1 MYTERE
7 VIVRTLRSR
16 GDHDRALEAQCRLP
30 QWVDLELDA
39 GVLQQLDVEV
49 SAIEPVSGRP

>member
-1 MYTERE
+1 MYTERK

-16 GDHDRALEAQCRLP
+16 GDHDRALEAECRLP
-30 QWVDLELDA
+30 QWVDHDLDA

-49 SAIEPVSGRP
+49 SALAPMTDES

>member
-1 MYTERE
+1 MHTERE

-49 SAIEPVSGRP
+49 AELAPAAHDT